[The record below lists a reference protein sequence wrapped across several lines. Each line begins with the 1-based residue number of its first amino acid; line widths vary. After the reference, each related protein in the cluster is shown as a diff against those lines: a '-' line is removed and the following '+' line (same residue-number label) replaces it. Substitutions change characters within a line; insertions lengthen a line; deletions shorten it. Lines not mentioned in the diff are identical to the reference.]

1 MRQVRSKC
9 AGIVAGAGYHPE
21 RPSCGA
27 RQESGSCPRQQDQS
41 EAKGLGKSHI
51 DEFLNQIDDAYDGI
65 IPENPVIEGNKLVK
79 VT

>member
-1 MRQVRSKC
+1 MRGLWRVRVTIPNDLHAVLGKNLVH
-9 AGIVAGAGYHPE
+9 ALGNKN
-21 RPSCGA
+21 
-27 RQESGSCPRQQDQS
+27 QS